1 MQVDVVNGPTVHGA
15 AVVNVKGLL
24 AGVEATYNTQ
34 LDEKDQVSTGHCRIC
49 SVERSWERVPQKPEF
64 LDYNFGV
71 GLEGKGWETSL
82 RSFNKVSS
90 LQFAL
95 FNKVKPSVTVGATLD
110 YQFDKNTQASHASGR
125 PGFGILRAAYAV
137 TLCILSHRA

>member
-49 SVERSWERVPQKPEF
+49 SVERLWESCATEAGVPGLQLRRRAGGE
-64 LDYNFGV
+64 GV
-71 GLEGKGWETSL
+71 GDL
-82 RSFNKVSS
+82 
-90 LQFAL
+90 
-95 FNKVKPSVTVGATLD
+95 
-110 YQFDKNTQASHASGR
+110 
-125 PGFGILRAAYAV
+125 AAQ
-137 TLCILSHRA
+137 L